1 MTADVSGWNSLR
13 KKKKNRKQILSKIC
27 VLIFFVRDRDKKR
40 IRMKVGMVH
49 DETWFPTQ
57 LTSSAK
63 KKRGGIK
70 SRVQSLK
77 R

>member
-1 MTADVSGWNSLR
+1 MFLVEIHLER
-13 KKKKNRKQILSKIC
+13 RKKNRKQILSKIC

-40 IRMKVGMVH
+40 IRMKVGVVH

-63 KKRGGIK
+63 KKGIK